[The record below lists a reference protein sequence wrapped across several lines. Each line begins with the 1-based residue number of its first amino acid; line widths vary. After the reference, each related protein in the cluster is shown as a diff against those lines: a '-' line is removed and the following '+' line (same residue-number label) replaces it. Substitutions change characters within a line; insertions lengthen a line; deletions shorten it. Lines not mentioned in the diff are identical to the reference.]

1 MKKLCIFVE
10 QRRNH
15 VTQNN
20 IIKNKAGIGAS
31 QNGVTSLFLH
41 PRRLLSNLQNSDKMQ
56 RITHY
61 VKWRP
66 IPKFDGYFISN
77 TGIVRNQQGILKP
90 LVNKT
95 NGGYLFCM
103 LRSKEY
109 YHAANIHQLVWDQFG
124 NTPKKKLH
132 QIHHKDFNILN
143 NHIDNL
149 EYIPKHEHYKIHG
162 KVMSPVF

>member
-1 MKKLCIFVE
+1 MKKLCKFVA

-56 RITHY
+56 RIIHY
-61 VKWRP
+61 VKWRAITRFP
-66 IPKFDGYFISN
+66 GYFISN
-77 TGIVRNQQGILKP
+77 SGVVRNDKGILKEKYNNRGYAYVIISYKGFHDGVMIHK
-90 LVNKT
+90 LVHDHFSGISKT
-95 NGGYLFCM
+95 KGW
-103 LRSKEY
+103 E
-109 YHAANIHQLVWDQFG
+109 
-124 NTPKKKLH
+124 
-132 QIHHKDFNILN
+132 IHHKDNNFLN

-149 EYIPKHEHYKIHG
+149 EYLPKEKHLAMHG
-162 KVMSPVF
+162 RKSHSV